1 MAKKPKPP
9 ETGSSL
15 GEYARII
22 GELDGD
28 DENKSE
34 EAAEPR
40 DGDEHKTRE
49 EPRDKSRISSRP
61 RTTDLP
67 PKARLPRQ
75 RTAMNL
81 SLWVRGVLP
90 VLRLLLGGGLF
101 ETFMALVLL
110 R

>member
-49 EPRDKSRISSRP
+49 EPRDEVQDQQQAADEGPSS
-61 RTTDLP
+61 
-67 PKARLPRQ
+67 K
-75 RTAMNL
+75 
-81 SLWVRGVLP
+81 G
-90 VLRLLLGGGLF
+90 
-101 ETFMALVLL
+101 ETS
-110 R
+110 